1 MSITAHSIQEAAK
14 RISSEVVR
22 SDLTLN
28 ERLSAI
34 YGANVFLKKEHQ
46 QKVRS
51 YKIRGA
57 LNFMSMLTDE
67 EKERGVVCASAGN
80 HSQGFAYSTNHFGIN
95 GVVFMPANTP
105 PQKQMKTLEFGN
117 GRVQIILSGP
127 DFDTANESAIK
138 YAQENSMV
146 MVPPFDD
153 ERIMA
158 GQGTVGLEIMS
169 QYGELAGRYG
179 SLDTIIVPVGG
190 GGLISGIAVYVKET
204 NPQVRIV
211 GVETQGAPA
220 MYRSLQAGHP
230 VTLETIDTLVS
241 GMAVKSPGRLTYEM
255 TSRYVGLENMM
266 LVKEGEVCKEL
277 VDYFNHEGEVVELAG
292 VASIAALGHLEIKG
306 KNVVC
311 VISGGN
317 SDFGSYT
324 DVEKRALKH
333 QHLLGYFQI
342 DIPDVP
348 KALEQVLECR
358 AADTNMIR
366 MNYEPEIDP
375 RAMVAFSFPSQQR
388 FDEFVEGLE
397 KLGWSYQI
405 MGNGSK

>member
-1 MSITAHSIQEAAK
+1 MSITANSIQEAAK
-14 RISSEVVR
+14 RIASEVVR
-22 SDLTLN
+22 SDLVLN
-28 ERLSAI
+28 ERLSTI

-57 LNFMSMLTDE
+57 LNFMSMLADE

-80 HSQGFAYSTNHFGIN
+80 HSQGFAYSANHLGIN

-179 SLDTIIVPVGG
+179 SLDAIIVPIGG
-190 GGLISGIAVYVKET
+190 GGLISGIAAYVKET

-220 MYRSLQAGHP
+220 MHRSMQARNP
-230 VTLETIDTLVS
+230 VTL
-241 GMAVKSPGRLTYEM
+241 
-255 TSRYVGLENMM
+255 
-266 LVKEGEVCKEL
+266 
-277 VDYFNHEGEVVELAG
+277 
-292 VASIAALGHLEIKG
+292 
-306 KNVVC
+306 
-311 VISGGN
+311 
-317 SDFGSYT
+317 
-324 DVEKRALKH
+324 
-333 QHLLGYFQI
+333 
-342 DIPDVP
+342 
-348 KALEQVLECR
+348 
-358 AADTNMIR
+358 
-366 MNYEPEIDP
+366 
-375 RAMVAFSFPSQQR
+375 
-388 FDEFVEGLE
+388 
-397 KLGWSYQI
+397 
-405 MGNGSK
+405 